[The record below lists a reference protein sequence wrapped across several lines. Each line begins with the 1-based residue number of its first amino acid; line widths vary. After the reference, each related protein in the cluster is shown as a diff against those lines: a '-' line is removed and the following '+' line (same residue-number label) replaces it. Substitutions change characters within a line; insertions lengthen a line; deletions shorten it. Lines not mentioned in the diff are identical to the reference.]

1 MFFYFVFD
9 LFQFL
14 NGTVAAQVRC
24 AAAVVKFQKNKR
36 ESQLDLSNSL
46 HFASAQSSTQ
56 LVVVTVVVVVCFTY
70 FEGFNTHLRAHND
83 LKDHDVDVSDDNIA
97 TRTKLGFDF

>member
-1 MFFYFVFD
+1 M
-9 LFQFL
+9 QWFL
-14 NGTVAAQVRC
+14 RLLSVAQAHAIVVVV
-24 AAAVVKFQKNKR
+24 AVVGVIAMVRK
-36 ESQLDLSNSL
+36 
-46 HFASAQSSTQ
+46 
-56 LVVVTVVVVVCFTY
+56 VVVVCFTY